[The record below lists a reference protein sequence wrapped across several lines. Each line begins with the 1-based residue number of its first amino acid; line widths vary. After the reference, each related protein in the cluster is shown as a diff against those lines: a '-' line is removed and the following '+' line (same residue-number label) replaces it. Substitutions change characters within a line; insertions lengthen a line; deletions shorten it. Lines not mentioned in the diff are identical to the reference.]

1 MEDVRA
7 VIEASTSGSVVAI
20 GISKGGRIIIK
31 LAHTYPSL
39 VNKMVIVG
47 SAAKGGRRASTD
59 EYRTNLE
66 QGNVEAML
74 SHFASRV
81 FSEPGTN
88 ELVAQR
94 LRSWLRYPRDTI
106 LSFFDPDPQNDI
118 TALLPE
124 VRIPTLVMHGTADR
138 TAPFEAGSY
147 LAQNIPRAQF
157 YPFKDKG
164 HLPIFTATSEFCDI
178 LRSFVRTGYL
188 PEKGVSG

>member
-1 MEDVRA
+1 M
-7 VIEASTSGSVVAI
+7 TLTAI
-20 GISKGGRIIIK
+20 VK

-47 SAAKGGRRASTD
+47 SAAKGGGRASSD
-59 EYRTNLE
+59 EYRSNFE

-94 LRSWLRYPRDTI
+94 LRSWLRYPPDTI

-138 TAPFEAGSY
+138 TAPFEAGCY
-147 LAQNIPRAQF
+147 LAQNIPGARF
-157 YPFKDKG
+157 YSFKEKG
-164 HLPIFTATSEFCDI
+164 HLPIFTATSEFCEV
-178 LRSFVRTGYL
+178 LRCFVRTDRM
-188 PEKGVSG
+188 PEEVIASGQERQ